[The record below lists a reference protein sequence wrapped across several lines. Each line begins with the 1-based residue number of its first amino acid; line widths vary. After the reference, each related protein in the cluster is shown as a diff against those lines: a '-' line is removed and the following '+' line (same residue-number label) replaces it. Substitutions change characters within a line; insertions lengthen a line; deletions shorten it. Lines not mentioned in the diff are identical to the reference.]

1 MANHSSFDSERSE
14 VTRARVGAA
23 SSADP
28 SGVRPGVR
36 RARSVVLLV
45 AALCLISLNMRATI
59 TGVGP
64 LLDQIGDDTGLDAAA
79 LGLLAALPILTWAC
93 VSPFAQTLSA
103 RFGLSRVVLAA
114 LVVLT
119 LGTIW
124 RSLPGSE
131 SSLWAGT
138 AVIGVAL
145 AVANVLMPAVVKR
158 DFPARIPVMMAVYT
172 AVLSGFGALASG
184 VVVPLSNIRTA
195 DGELGWRWALALTG
209 ILLPVAI
216 AVWSWE
222 MRGNAA
228 TSPRRRLDHRPGI
241 WLDGR
246 AWLVAGYMGTQSA
259 AFYILVTWLAPISV
273 SVGRS
278 EVIAG
283 LDVMAYQVA
292 GIAGSFLVP
301 LTRRGRLRPLVPALV
316 PAVGL
321 VSCAGILLRP
331 DLILV
336 WALLSGL
343 AAGAALGMALTIMAE
358 SAADHPAAA
367 ALSGM
372 AQSVGYGIAALGPVL
387 FGWLHQLSGGWA
399 APIALLAG
407 FLVAQLV
414 VGALLRIDRQVL
426 EDRPSSR
433 RAAGR

>member
-1 MANHSSFDSERSE
+1 MTNPSSFDSESSA
-14 VTRARVGAA
+14 TSRVPPGPA
-23 SSADP
+23 SSAEPAAADP
-28 SGVRPGVR
+28 GTSRGQ
-36 RARSVVLLV
+36 SVVLLV
-45 AALCLISLNMRATI
+45 IALCLVSVNMRATI

-64 LLDQIGDDTGLDAAA
+64 LIDQIGDDTGLDAAA

-114 LVVLT
+114 LVVLM

-131 SSLWAGT
+131 VSLWAGT
-138 AVIGVAL
+138 AVIGIAL

-158 DFPARIPVMMAVYT
+158 DFPLRIPLMMAVYT

-184 VVVPLSNIRTA
+184 VVVPLSRIQTA
-195 DGELGWRWALALTG
+195 DGDLGWRGALMLTG

-216 AVWSWE
+216 AVWTWE

-228 TSPRRRLDHRPGI
+228 ASSRRRLDHRRGI
-241 WLDGR
+241 WLDRR

-278 EVIAG
+278 EVVAG
-283 LDVMAYQVA
+283 LDVMAYQIA

-301 LTRRGRLRPLVPALV
+301 LARRGRIRPLVPALV
-316 PAVGL
+316 PLVGL
-321 VSCAGILLRP
+321 VSCAGILLQP
-331 DLILV
+331 DLIGA
-336 WALLSGL
+336 WALLAGL

-358 SAADHPAAA
+358 SAADHASAG

-372 AQSVGYGIAALGPVL
+372 AQSVGYGVAALGPIL
-387 FGWLHQLSGGWA
+387 FGWLHELSGAWVA
-399 APIALLAG
+399 SIALLAA
-407 FLVAQLV
+407 FLIAQLI
-414 VGALLRIDRQVL
+414 VGALLRVDRQVL
-426 EDRPSSR
+426 DGRGAPRRPAR
-433 RAAGR
+433 T